1 MHLNNMYDKTQY
13 MLDCL
18 MATHLKHN
26 NLKFFDKSAVL
37 ICLEITFND
46 AKKCK
51 QRSKLCMN
59 LLFWHVFVLVGLRNI
74 VS

>member
-1 MHLNNMYDKTQY
+1 
-13 MLDCL
+13 

-51 QRSKLCMN
+51 QTFICRGHCRNTASGK
-59 LLFWHVFVLVGLRNI
+59 VFGR
-74 VS
+74 

>member
-1 MHLNNMYDKTQY
+1 MHLNNMYYKTQY

-51 QRSKLCMN
+51 QTFICRGHCRNTASGK
-59 LLFWHVFVLVGLRNI
+59 VFGR
-74 VS
+74 